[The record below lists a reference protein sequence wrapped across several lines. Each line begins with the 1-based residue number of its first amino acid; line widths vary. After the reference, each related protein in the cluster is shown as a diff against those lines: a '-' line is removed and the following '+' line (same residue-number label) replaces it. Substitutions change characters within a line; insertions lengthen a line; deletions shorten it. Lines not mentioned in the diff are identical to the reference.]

1 MSLRVHYV
9 SWPFRTGIIPS
20 RSSSAHCLPS
30 APSLCCSLSSA
41 PYGEGFSVS
50 LRGLPFPFSGLSWR
64 PPFSQ
69 LGTVVLV
76 PSGVYLQSSPPSRLS
91 RQFLEVEEWDVSE
104 DSLDEGYL
112 TPSIEHNLSDCHQ
125 PYRSILCS
133 LEEQLA
139 CSALD
144 VAYEYSTLK
153 VIKFHWSPS
162 QATSIYFCF
171 CNLYRLRHDIPV
183 LRLFWAWLL
192 DLVLNTD
199 IQWVELS
206 SCLRWLLCHPAPSHK
221 SGLWASRQAGVENG
235 KVQL

>member
-1 MSLRVHYV
+1 MWLNPGSTLYSFEDQQVRLAPDEGGVLHCECDKHPNDV
-9 SWPFRTGIIPS
+9 SELKHNKEEVQDPS
-20 RSSSAHCLPS
+20 CP
-30 APSLCCSLSSA
+30 
-41 PYGEGFSVS
+41 
-50 LRGLPFPFSGLSWR
+50 
-64 PPFSQ
+64 
-69 LGTVVLV
+69 
-76 PSGVYLQSSPPSRLS
+76 RLS

-183 LRLFWAWLL
+183 LRLF
-192 DLVLNTD
+192 
-199 IQWVELS
+199 
-206 SCLRWLLCHPAPSHK
+206 
-221 SGLWASRQAGVENG
+221 
-235 KVQL
+235 